1 MLRLFALSRAAL
13 ANAFAASLF
22 ATAALHK
29 M

>member
-1 MLRLFALSRAAL
+1 MIRLFAISRAAL

-22 ATAALHK
+22 ATVASRK